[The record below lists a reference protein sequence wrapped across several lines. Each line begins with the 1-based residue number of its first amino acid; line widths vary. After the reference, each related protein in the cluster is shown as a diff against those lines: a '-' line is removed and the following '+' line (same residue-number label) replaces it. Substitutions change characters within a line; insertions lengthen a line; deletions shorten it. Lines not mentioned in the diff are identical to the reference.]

1 MSQHR
6 LWIPT
11 DGSRLAAVLHVP
23 EGPGPVPC
31 LVASHGL
38 GSSKESDKYLHLA
51 EEFSHAGVAACR
63 FDFRGCGES
72 GGQFADTTVS
82 GELAD
87 LRAVIAAM
95 RARPELDGRL
105 ALMGSSMGA
114 FLSLLAAH
122 ELSGIRAVAA
132 WACPADLEDLLEDPE
147 SVRAHGLG
155 DACLAEFRAGM
166 YLRAP
171 GGLARCLFVH
181 GDRDEVVPVDH
192 ARRLY
197 AAAMEPKRLAVL
209 PGGDHRLSDPTHRE
223 EAVRLS
229 LDWVK
234 QYL

>member
-1 MSQHR
+1 MPQHR

-11 DGSRLAAVLHVP
+11 DGSRLAAVLHLP
-23 EGPGPVPC
+23 DGPGPFPC

-38 GSSKESDKYLHLA
+38 GSSKESDKYLLVA
-51 EEFSHAGVAACR
+51 ERFSRAGVAACR

-72 GGQFADTTVS
+72 GGRFSDTTVS

-87 LRAVIAAM
+87 LRAVIAAV

-114 FLSLLAAH
+114 FLSLFAAR
-122 ELSGIRAVAA
+122 ECRAILAVAA
-132 WACPADLEDLLEDPE
+132 WACPADLEDLLEDPQT
-147 SVRAHGLG
+147 VRAHGLG
-155 DACLAEFRAGM
+155 DACLAEFRAGTH
-166 YLRAP
+166 LRAP

-181 GDRDEVVPVDH
+181 GDRDEVVPVEH

-197 AAAMEPKRLAVL
+197 AAAVEPKRLALL
-209 PGGDHRLSDPTHRE
+209 PGADHRLSDPAHRE

-229 LDWVK
+229 LDWVRTF
-234 QYL
+234 L